1 MAFVFVSTYSEEL
14 VRLNKG
20 LYVVYVDAYSRI
32 GGERRIVYLRQHE
45 KGLPLTL
52 RENFSEDGH
61 LSSETEARDIM
72 TLRREISDICD
83 IKNVGANICVP
94 ILPISNELNN
104 IERRSPKLHE
114 YLIARMNRVGLVV
127 Q

>member
-52 RENFSEDGH
+52 REN
-61 LSSETEARDIM
+61 LSSETEARDII